1 MVVCKYEVSCL
12 RLLVGYLVERSKR
25 NSIFTRTHVLFTISS
40 LGRDE
45 AGLEDFFWGGRERGG
60 VTQFSGR
67 IDGVAVVVNSV

>member
-12 RLLVGYLVERSKR
+12 RLLVGYLVELSKR
-25 NSIFTRTHVLFTISS
+25 NSIFTRAHVLFTISL

-45 AGLEDFFWGGRERGG
+45 AGLEDFWGGRERGG

>member
-25 NSIFTRTHVLFTISS
+25 NSIFTLAHVLFTISL

-45 AGLEDFFWGGRERGG
+45 AGLEDFFGGEGAWGRHTVFRADRWGSSRR
-60 VTQFSGR
+60 
-67 IDGVAVVVNSV
+67 

>member
-25 NSIFTRTHVLFTISS
+25 NSIFTRAHVLFTISS

-45 AGLEDFFWGGRERGG
+45 AELEDFLGGRERGG